1 MLRQFLAIAVAFSLM
16 PFWTKKKLGFGPMLL
31 ITGVILSVIAGIAP
45 ADMAQ
50 NFINVFAVPS
60 TLKTVIIVV
69 IVGMLGALMKHYGIL
84 DSIVEALK
92 ELISS
97 QKTIITV
104 LPAVIGMLSVP
115 GGASL
120 SIPFVDKIGE
130 DMGMTG
136 EVRSVINLSFRHI
149 AMFLLPTSTSL
160 IMVTTV
166 FPDVNL
172 YALIGMNLGFV
183 ILMQLTSWFLYIR
196 KYPDVK
202 NDAASGSKGSALAKL
217 LVYLSPIY
225 MVVVF
230 NGVFGLEMY
239 ISAMLSLVLILV
251 LWGRKNIGEYFQ
263 VAYKGISISTFT
275 MLVGVYFVQNTI
287 KSLDQVMSGF
297 GTLFNNAS
305 GFSILLVI
313 AFAAVLFGLTTG
325 LSMVPLGIIL
335 PMINS
340 LPLAPAEKMVYC
352 FFIYIWSFLGYFFSP
367 LHMCQLLTVKH
378 VGCGNGPVYREYS
391 KLIPCLAVYSF
402 VLFYLYRFLF
412 V

>member
-1 MLRQFLAIAVAFSLM
+1 MLRQFLAIAIAFSLM
-16 PFWTKKKLGFGPMLL
+16 PFWTKKKLGFGPMLI
-31 ITGVILSVIAGIAP
+31 ITGLILSVVAGVAP
-45 ADMAQ
+45 TVMAQ

-60 TLKTVIIVV
+60 TFKTIIIVV

-84 DSIVEALK
+84 DSIVETLK

-104 LPAVIGMLSVP
+104 LPAVIGLLSVP

-149 AMFLLPTSTSL
+149 AMFLLPTSTSI

-172 YALIGMNLGFV
+172 YGLIGMNLGFV
-183 ILMQLTSWFLYIR
+183 VLMQLTSWFLYIR

-202 NDAASGSKGSALAKL
+202 STNTSSNKGAALAKL

-239 ISAMLSLVLILV
+239 ISAILSLVLILI
-251 LWGRKNIGEYFQ
+251 LWGRKNITEYFQ

-287 KSLDQVMSGF
+287 KSLDQVMDGF
-297 GTLFNNAS
+297 VTLFNNAS

-335 PMINS
+335 PMINN
-340 LPLAPAEKMVYC
+340 LPLDAATKMVYC

-402 VLFYLYRFLF
+402 VLFYLYMFMF
-412 V
+412 A

>member
-16 PFWTKKKLGFGPMLL
+16 PFWSKKKLGFGPMLL
-31 ITGVILSVIAGIAP
+31 LTGVILSVIAGVAP
-45 ADMAQ
+45 MDMVN
-50 NFINVFAVPS
+50 NFISVFTTPS
-60 TLKTVIIVV
+60 TFKTIIIVV
-69 IVGMLGALMKHYGIL
+69 IVGMLGSLMKHYGIL
-84 DSIVEALK
+84 DKIVESLK

-97 QKTIITV
+97 QKTIIMV
-104 LPAVIGMLSVP
+104 LPAVIGLLSVP
-115 GGASL
+115 GGAQL
-120 SIPFVDKIGE
+120 SIPFVDKIGN

-149 AMFLLPTSTSL
+149 AMFLLPTSTSI

-166 FPDVNL
+166 LPDVNL
-172 YALIGMNLGFV
+172 YGLIAMNLGFV
-183 ILMQLTSWFLYIR
+183 VLMQLTSYFLYIR
-196 KYPDVK
+196 KYQDVK
-202 NDAASGSKGSALAKL
+202 SDTAATNKGKSFVNL
-217 LVYLSPIY
+217 LIYLSPIY

-230 NGVFGLEMY
+230 NGLFGIEMY
-239 ISAMLSLVLILV
+239 ISAFLSLVIILL
-251 LWGRKNIGEYFQ
+251 LWGMKDVKDYA
-263 VAYKGISISTFT
+263 VTAYKGISPSTFT

-297 GTLFNNAS
+297 STLFANAS

-335 PMINS
+335 PLINS
-340 LPLAPAEKMVYC
+340 LPLATNAKLVYS
-352 FFIYIWSFLGYFFSP
+352 FFVYVWSFLGYFFSP

-378 VGCGNGPVYREYS
+378 VGCGNGPVYKEYS

-402 VLFYLYRFLF
+402 VLFYLYSFLLA
-412 V
+412 